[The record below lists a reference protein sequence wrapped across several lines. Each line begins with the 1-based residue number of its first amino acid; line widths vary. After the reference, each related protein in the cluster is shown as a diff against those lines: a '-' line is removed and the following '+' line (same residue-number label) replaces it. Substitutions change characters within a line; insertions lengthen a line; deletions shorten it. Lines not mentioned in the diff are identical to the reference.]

1 MYISFLNFFLRLFND
16 KRVENVNVVYDLI
29 DIERVRN

>member
-1 MYISFLNFFLRLFND
+1 MYISFLNFFLRLFNN
-16 KRVENVNVVYDLI
+16 KRDENVNVVYDLI